1 MSKPQWSVAAA
12 KRRNPDAFGHVGV
25 RVKLP
30 TGHNHTCSK
39 CDGDIAGLS
48 AVEAFGILYHI
59 DCAPKKG
66 R

>member
-1 MSKPQWSVAAA
+1 MKA
-12 KRRNPDAFGHVGV
+12 NAFGHVGV

-30 TGHNHTCSK
+30 VGHNHTCSK

-48 AVEAFGILYHI
+48 AVEAFGILYHTN
-59 DCAPKKG
+59 CAPKKG